1 VAYLLNAVYLAALA
15 LVLPWLLVSD
25 ALRGKRRGGWRA
37 KLFGRVPRRTTERYC
52 VWLHAVSVGEVN
64 LLRTLVAEIE
74 ECRPDWECVISTSTA
89 TGYELAK
96 KRFAGRLVFYCPF
109 DFSWAVHAAMSRVR
123 PNLLV
128 LAELEL
134 WPNLIAAARRRG
146 ARVAVINGRLSARS
160 FRGYQRIGWLAARL
174 LRSVDLVAVQNE
186 EYAARFRALGAPA
199 DRVRVTGS
207 LKYDGAQTE
216 RQNTATRALAALAG
230 FAADDVVFVAGST
243 QDPEESLAVDAF
255 LKFLPDHPR
264 LRLVLVPRHAE
275 RFDAVADMLR
285 TRGVPF
291 TRRSQLGTGAKRPQ
305 VAARVLLVD
314 TIGEL
319 GAWWGTAT
327 VGFVGGSL
335 TQRGGQN
342 MIEPAAYGVA
352 TCFGPNTHH
361 FRDVVETLL
370 ASEAAEVVH
379 DGAELAAFVG
389 RMLENPAAAAALG
402 DRARGLVGQQLGAT
416 RRTIELLF
424 ELTTPANATTRRA
437 A

>member
-1 VAYLLNAVYLAALA
+1 MAYLLNAAYLAALVV
-15 LVLPWLLVSD
+15 VLPWLLVAD
-25 ALRGKRRGGWRA
+25 LLRGKRRGGWRA
-37 KLFGRVPRRTTERYC
+37 KLTGRVPRRTNDRYC

-64 LLRTLVAEIE
+64 LLRTLVAELE
-74 ECRPDWECVISTSTA
+74 ERQPDWECVISTSTV
-89 TGYELAK
+89 TGYELAR

-109 DFSWAVHAAMSRVR
+109 DFTWAVRAAMSRVR

-134 WPNLIAAARRRG
+134 WPNLIAAARTRG
-146 ARVAVINGRLSARS
+146 ARVAVINGRLSAKS
-160 FRGYQRIGWLAARL
+160 FRGYERIGWLAARL
-174 LRSVDLVAVQNE
+174 LRGVDLVAAQNE

-199 DRVRVTGS
+199 HRVQVTGS
-207 LKYDGAQTE
+207 LKYDGAQTD
-216 RQNTATRALAALAG
+216 RSNTSTRALAALAG
-230 FAADDVVFVAGST
+230 IAPEDPVFVAGST

-255 LKFLPDHPR
+255 LSCRPHHPE

-275 RFDAVADMLR
+275 RFDEVAEMLR
-285 TRGVPF
+285 SRGVPF
-291 TRRSQLGTGAKRPQ
+291 VRRSQLGPHHKRPSPE
-305 VAARVLLVD
+305 ARVLLVD

-352 TCFGPNTHH
+352 TCFGPNTQN

-370 ASEAAEVVH
+370 AAGGAEVVR
-379 DGAELAAFVG
+379 DGQELTAFV
-389 RMLENPAAAAALG
+389 RRALDAPEEAAALG
-402 DRARGLVGQQLGAT
+402 RRARQLVAQQLGAT
-416 RRTIELLF
+416 TRTIDLLLS
-424 ELTTPANATTRRA
+424 LTETAGARERRA

>member
-1 VAYLLNAVYLAALA
+1 MAYLLNAAYLAALA

-74 ECRPDWECVISTSTA
+74 ERRPDWECVISTSTA

-109 DFSWAVHAAMSRVR
+109 DFSWAVQSAMSRVR

-174 LRSVDLVAVQNE
+174 LGSLDLVAVQNE

-255 LKFLPDHPR
+255 LNLLPAHPR

-285 TRGVPF
+285 LRGVPF
-291 TRRSQLGTGAKRPQ
+291 TRRSQLGMGAKRSP
-305 VAARVLLVD
+305 AARVLLVD

-370 ASEAAEVVH
+370 AAKAAEVVH
-379 DGAELAAFVG
+379 DGSALTAFVG
-389 RMLENPAAAAALG
+389 RMLANPAAAAALG
-402 DRARGLVGQQLGAT
+402 DRARRLVGQQLGAT
-416 RRTIELLF
+416 SRTMKLLF
-424 ELTTPANATTRRA
+424 EFTTPEAISNRRA